1 MTRFALARPTAE
13 DGLQYIAAT
22 YGSQGLGVVFTPMR
36 TDAGTYVTIEK
47 AVSVCRALQ
56 GNHYPDLV
64 VVPLEEA

>member
-1 MTRFALARPTAE
+1 MTRYALARPTAE

-22 YGSQGLGVVFTPMR
+22 YGPSGSGVVFTPMR

-47 AVSVCRALQ
+47 AISVCRTLQ

-64 VVPLEEA
+64 VVPVEEA